1 MFVAICLNISGCV
14 ASGKQREYYVIKI
27 VERVQGNQYK

>member
-1 MFVAICLNISGCV
+1 MFVPICLNISGCV
-14 ASGKQREYYVIKI
+14 ASGKQKYYVIKI